1 MNKRIIVSLAI
12 VALASCSVAFQDSVR
27 SSQRDCSTSLR
38 YVVTDLIDAGGMAFV
53 ASRGTDQDGQQF
65 VLPAQILAAAFVASA
80 AIGVYKRHHC
90 AVYQEEH
97 PPPVV
102 CSGGTRAVNNVCY
115 CADGQSWNGL
125 ACQGTP
131 LAETCGGG
139 AYAFGP
145 QGASQCFCLDGFR
158 ANNGQCIELQCSG
171 GAVAQIDQCVCPNGQ
186 SWDGAQCVE
195 PPPPVAPDPPPDPG
209 DTSAGGCPDGTVAG
223 GPFGDQCMSCAGGA
237 IPTGLYNRDCACPD
251 GTAWNGAECTVPEA
265 GAPATP
271 APPPP
276 PHHRERH
283 SRVAPVAPPPPPPVA
298 PPPRPRAPP
307 IAPPNPPYHAMF
319 QTSASAPQ
327 NQCRAFATESSNMGA
342 CSRFCTGYLAQRLRC
357 QCAGG
362 GC

>member
-1 MNKRIIVSLAI
+1 M
-12 VALASCSVAFQDSVR
+12 
-27 SSQRDCSTSLR
+27 
-38 YVVTDLIDAGGMAFV
+38 VTDLIDAGGMAFV
-53 ASRGTDQDGQQF
+53 ASRGSDQDPQAF
-65 VLPAQILAAAFVASA
+65 VVPAQILAGLFVASA

-90 AVYQEEH
+90 GVYREEH

-131 LAETCGGG
+131 IAENCGGG

-145 QGASQCFCLDGFR
+145 AGAQQCFCLDGFR
-158 ANNGQCIELQCSG
+158 ADNGQCVELQCSG

-195 PPPPVAPDPPPDPG
+195 PPPPVQPDPG
-209 DTSAGGCPDGTVAG
+209 DTGDANAGGCPEGTVAG
-223 GPFGDQCMSCAGGA
+223 GPFGDQCMSCPGGA
-237 IPTGLYNRDCACPD
+237 IPTGMYNRECACPD
-251 GTAWNGAECTVPEA
+251 GTGWNGAECAVPQT
-265 GAPATP
+265 GAP
-271 APPPP
+271 
-276 PHHRERH
+276 
-283 SRVAPVAPPPPPPVA
+283 APVAPSPPPAPRHHERQHPRPQSPPVV
-298 PPPRPRAPP
+298 PQPPRPPPP

-327 NQCRAFATESSNMGA
+327 NQCRAFTNESFNMGA
-342 CSRFCTGYLAQRLRC
+342 CSAFCTGYMAQRLRC